1 MERKS
6 MQRKKCGDGASAGGG
21 NNSGRLSLGRLPVE
35 VSAVLVSAIQDG
47 HRVVLWNPTYP
58 TYPTYPT

>member
-1 MERKS
+1 

-35 VSAVLVSAIQDG
+35 VGAVLVSAIQDG
-47 HRVVLWNPTYP
+47 HRVSCGIPTYP
-58 TYPTYPT
+58 ESRLIRMHL